1 MIESNQVSINDEF
14 SALKRRV
21 VTKAK
26 TFKAN
31 FLNYKG
37 GAVTTNGGPGGSG
50 AKKNTIPIPNGGA
63 S

>member
-37 GAVTTNGGPGGSG
+37 GAAAAAANSSGSKKGATPLGGQ
-50 AKKNTIPIPNGGA
+50 
-63 S
+63 

>member
-37 GAVTTNGGPGGSG
+37 GAAAAINNSGS
-50 AKKNTIPIPNGGA
+50 KKGTAGQ
-63 S
+63 

>member
-1 MIESNQVSINDEF
+1 MIESNLVSINDEF

-37 GAVTTNGGPGGSG
+37 GAVTTNGS
-50 AKKNTIPIPNGGA
+50 ASKKN
-63 S
+63 